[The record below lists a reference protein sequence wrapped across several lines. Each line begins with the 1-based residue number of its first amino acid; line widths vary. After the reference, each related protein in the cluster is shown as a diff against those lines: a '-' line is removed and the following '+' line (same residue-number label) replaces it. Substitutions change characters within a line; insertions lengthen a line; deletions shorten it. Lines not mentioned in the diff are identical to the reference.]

1 MEFLIFVVIVAA
13 IIAVV
18 LYNSLIGARNRVD
31 ESLAAID
38 ATLQN
43 RLDLIPNLVETVKQY
58 AAHEAG
64 LLSSVTEKRAAT
76 VAGTAAHE
84 ATTERFAREN
94 DLSST
99 LKSLFAV
106 AEAYPDLKAST
117 NFLDLQ
123 NQWGETEDR
132 LQGARRA
139 YNAAVTDLRDKR
151 KMFPSSIVAGMMTLP
166 DYALYEASAE
176 AREAPDARELFA
188 R

>member
-1 MEFLIFVVIVAA
+1 MALILILAAVAIV
-13 IIAVV
+13 AVV

-43 RLDLIPNLVETVKQY
+43 RADLIPNLVETVKRY
-58 AAHEAG
+58 AGHEADT
-64 LLSSVTEKRAAT
+64 LAAVTEKRASAVGAGAHDAT
-76 VAGTAAHE
+76 AG
-84 ATTERFAREN
+84 RFSREN
-94 DLSST
+94 ELSST
-99 LKSLFAV
+99 LRSIFAV
-106 AEAYPDLKAST
+106 AENYPDLKAST

-123 NQWGETEDR
+123 NQWTEIEDR

-151 KMFPSSIVAGMMTLP
+151 RMFPSNIVAGMMTLP
-166 DYALYEASAE
+166 DYALYEAEDA